1 MRARRVVSRAIP
13 LSRMSLN
20 RNEHVCPRVF
30 ASMLDQR
37 VITRKRCCCGEKS
50 RGFAGGFAASYEM
63 ICENR
68 MLLVYF
74 THWAWRC
81 VAGPSRIRTWHC
93 GAEASPSLGPQCIIY
108 HTSHSFDDE
117 SWSPG
122 DYMDVSFVYDLQCVA
137 AKRGPWEHGWWILG
151 GV

>member
-1 MRARRVVSRAIP
+1 MSTSIRINVGPVRNYQKTMLLWGEVQRFRRRI
-13 LSRMSLN
+13 R
-20 RNEHVCPRVF
+20 
-30 ASMLDQR
+30 
-37 VITRKRCCCGEKS
+37 
-50 RGFAGGFAASYEM
+50 RGFERIRFFFGGFAATYEM

-74 THWAWRC
+74 THWAQRC
-81 VAGPSRIRTWHC
+81 VAGPRRMRTWHC